1 MKQNF
6 DPSLKLMLKHEGGYV
21 NHPQDPGGMTNLGV
35 TARVWA
41 EWTKKPATEEI
52 MRKLTPEDVAPLYKQ
67 RYWDAVRA
75 DDLVSGLDYCVF
87 DCAVNSGVGRAV
99 RILQRCVG
107 VTVDGGF
114 GPNTMAAV
122 TRASTDATKLIDDY
136 CNERL
141 EFLQSLPTFA
151 TFGRGWTRRVNEVKA
166 EAIRMV

>member
-41 EWTKKPATEEI
+41 EWTKAPATEEI

-99 RILQRCVG
+99 RLLQKCVG

-122 TRASTDATKLIDDY
+122 TRASADPKKLIDDY
-136 CNERL
+136 CDARL